1 MKTQKDAITPLQ
13 FMFSITCFLRSSS
26 LLSAFFAPI
35 SKTDSWLV
43 VLLAA
48 AVCLPFLWVFILLMK
63 AFPGKNLIEI
73 NDAVFGRI
81 AGKIISAIYIW
92 FFFTLTSLNLR
103 DLGSFVGKSIMIKT
117 PQLVIVVVFILICA
131 WAASHGLDV
140 VTRYSVV
147 FVIIS
152 SIILVV
158 TIAATTDH
166 MNFENF
172 LPILRQ
178 PPKNIIQST
187 HIVSTIPLGELV
199 TILMI
204 TPQVNIKPQK
214 IGRYFLAGFLLG
226 ALLIMLVV
234 ARDIAVLG
242 NTITMFGLPS
252 FETLRMVSF
261 FEVLTHMEI
270 LFAILLIILFF
281 FKISLLFYVSIL
293 AMSYLFRLDSYKPLI
308 LPCAAITAAY
318 SFIVF
323 ESLTKHLE
331 IGRDTAPFMWVVFEF
346 LLPLLTLIIAYI
358 RKLPKKEREARSK
371 EAAKV

>member
-1 MKTQKDAITPLQ
+1 MKTQKASITPLQ

-26 LLSAFFAPI
+26 LLSSFFAPI

-43 VLLAA
+43 VLIASV
-48 AVCLPFLWVFILLMK
+48 VCLPFLWAFIMLMK

-81 AGKIISAIYIW
+81 AGKIISAIYLW
-92 FFFTLTSLNLR
+92 FFLTLTSLNLR
-103 DLGSFVGKSIMIKT
+103 DLGGFVGKSIMLKT
-117 PQLVIVVVFILICA
+117 PQIVIITVFILLCA
-131 WAASHGLDV
+131 WAVSLGLDI

-147 FVIIS
+147 FVILS

-158 TIAATTDH
+158 TIAATSNH
-166 MNFENF
+166 MRLSNF

-178 PPKNIIQST
+178 PMKNIIQST
-187 HIVSTIPLGELV
+187 NIVSTIPFGELV
-199 TILMI
+199 IFLMI
-204 TPQVNIKPQK
+204 MPQVNIKPK
-214 IGRYFLAGFLLG
+214 KLGRYFLPGFFLG
-226 ALLIMLVV
+226 AFLITLVV
-234 ARDIAVLG
+234 ARDIAILG
-242 NTITMFGLPS
+242 NTITIFAQPS

-281 FKISLLFYVSIL
+281 FKISLLFYVSML

-308 LPCAAITAAY
+308 LPSAAIIVVY
-318 SFIVF
+318 SLIIFKSI
-323 ESLTKHLE
+323 TKHLE
-331 IGRDTAPFMWVVFEF
+331 VGRETAPFMWFIFEF

-358 RKLPKKEREARSK
+358 RKLPQKEKDARSK
-371 EAAKV
+371 EAASA

>member
-1 MKTQKDAITPLQ
+1 MKTQKASITPLQ

-26 LLSAFFAPI
+26 LLSSFSAPI

-43 VLLAA
+43 VLIASV
-48 AVCLPFLWVFILLMK
+48 VCLPFLWAFIMLMK

-81 AGKIISAIYIW
+81 AGKIISAIYLW
-92 FFFTLTSLNLR
+92 FFLTLTSLNLR
-103 DLGSFVGKSIMIKT
+103 DLGGFVGKSIMLKT
-117 PQLVIVVVFILICA
+117 PQIVIITVFILLCA
-131 WAASHGLDV
+131 WAVSLGLDI

-147 FVIIS
+147 FVILS

-158 TIAATTDH
+158 TIAATSNH
-166 MNFENF
+166 MRLSNF

-178 PPKNIIQST
+178 PMKNIIQST
-187 HIVSTIPLGELV
+187 NIVSTIPFGELV
-199 TILMI
+199 IFLMI
-204 TPQVNIKPQK
+204 MPQVNIKPK
-214 IGRYFLAGFLLG
+214 KLGRYFLPGFFLG
-226 ALLIMLVV
+226 AFLITLVV
-234 ARDIAVLG
+234 ARDIAILG
-242 NTITMFGLPS
+242 NTITIFAQPS

-281 FKISLLFYVSIL
+281 FKISLLFYVSML

-308 LPCAAITAAY
+308 LPSAAIIVVY
-318 SFIVF
+318 SLIIFKSI
-323 ESLTKHLE
+323 TKHLE
-331 IGRDTAPFMWVVFEF
+331 VGRETAPFMWFIFEF

-358 RKLPKKEREARSK
+358 RKLPQKEKDARSK
-371 EAAKV
+371 EAASA

>member
-1 MKTQKDAITPLQ
+1 MKTQKASITPLQ

-26 LLSAFFAPI
+26 LLSSFSAPI

-43 VLLAA
+43 VLIASV
-48 AVCLPFLWVFILLMK
+48 VCLPFLWAFIMLMK

-81 AGKIISAIYIW
+81 AGKIISAIYLW
-92 FFFTLTSLNLR
+92 FFLTLTSLNLR
-103 DLGSFVGKSIMIKT
+103 DLGGFVGKSIMLKT
-117 PQLVIVVVFILICA
+117 PQIVIITVFILLCA
-131 WAASHGLDV
+131 WAVSLGLDI

-147 FVIIS
+147 FVILS

-158 TIAATTDH
+158 TIAATSNH
-166 MNFENF
+166 MRLSNF

-178 PPKNIIQST
+178 PMKNIIQST
-187 HIVSTIPLGELV
+187 NIVSTIPFGELV
-199 TILMI
+199 IFLMI
-204 TPQVNIKPQK
+204 MPQVNIKPK
-214 IGRYFLAGFLLG
+214 KLGRYFLPGFFLG
-226 ALLIMLVV
+226 AFLITLVV
-234 ARDIAVLG
+234 ARDIAILG
-242 NTITMFGLPS
+242 NTITIFAQPS

-281 FKISLLFYVSIL
+281 FKISLLFYVSML

-308 LPCAAITAAY
+308 LPSAAIIVVY
-318 SFIVF
+318 SLIIFK
-323 ESLTKHLE
+323 SKTKHLE
-331 IGRDTAPFMWVVFEF
+331 VGRETAPFMWFIFEF

-358 RKLPKKEREARSK
+358 RKLPQKEKDARSK
-371 EAAKV
+371 EAASA

>member
-1 MKTQKDAITPLQ
+1 MKTQKASITPLQ

-26 LLSAFFAPI
+26 LLSSFFAPI

-43 VLLAA
+43 VLIASV
-48 AVCLPFLWVFILLMK
+48 VCLPFLWAFIMLMK

-81 AGKIISAIYIW
+81 AGKIISAIYLW
-92 FFFTLTSLNLR
+92 FFLTLTSLNLR
-103 DLGSFVGKSIMIKT
+103 DLGGFVGKSIMLKT
-117 PQLVIVVVFILICA
+117 PQIVIITVFILLCA
-131 WAASHGLDV
+131 WAVSLGLDI

-147 FVIIS
+147 FVILS

-158 TIAATTDH
+158 TIAATSNH
-166 MNFENF
+166 MRLSNF

-178 PPKNIIQST
+178 PMKNIIQST
-187 HIVSTIPLGELV
+187 NIVSTIPFGELV
-199 TILMI
+199 IFLMI
-204 TPQVNIKPQK
+204 MPQVNIKPK
-214 IGRYFLAGFLLG
+214 KLGRYFLPGFFLG
-226 ALLIMLVV
+226 AFLITLVV
-234 ARDIAVLG
+234 ARDIAILG
-242 NTITMFGLPS
+242 NTITIFAQPS

-281 FKISLLFYVSIL
+281 FKISLLFYVSML

-308 LPCAAITAAY
+308 LPSAAIIVVY
-318 SFIVF
+318 SLIIFK
-323 ESLTKHLE
+323 SKTKHLE
-331 IGRDTAPFMWVVFEF
+331 VGRETAPFMWFIFEF

-358 RKLPKKEREARSK
+358 RKLPQKEKDARSK
-371 EAAKV
+371 EAASA